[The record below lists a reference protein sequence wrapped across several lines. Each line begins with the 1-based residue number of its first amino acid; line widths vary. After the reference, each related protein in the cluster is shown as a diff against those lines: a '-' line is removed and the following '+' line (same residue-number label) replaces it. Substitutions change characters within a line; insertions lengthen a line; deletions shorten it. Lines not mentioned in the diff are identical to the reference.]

1 MALRS
6 LARFALSRRVADA
19 CFQQAT
25 KLQVAV
31 QGPPA
36 LTSLLWRRT
45 ASSLLQEAS
54 ASTSTPAFG
63 TEADLVVPLLNQ
75 RGRQVGTYTLGGD
88 VFNTEVRRDILHR
101 VVRWQLAARQQGTHK
116 TKTRTEVR
124 GGGRK
129 PRPQKGGGVSRQGS
143 IRAPQWRGGGVAH
156 GPVTRSHA
164 IKLLKR
170 IRRLGLCSAL
180 SAKAREGRLL
190 VVDTLRLPQPKT
202 RVLSSTL
209 EGLLAG
215 APRRSVLLSDL
226 SAEGPDGGE
235 GLRRACANLPWVD
248 LLPSI
253 GLNVYSILRRDYL
266 VLTRQSVEAVQERLR
281 KPIRPQRST
290 A

>member
-1 MALRS
+1 M
-6 LARFALSRRVADA
+6 
-19 CFQQAT
+19 QAT

-101 VVRWQLAARQQGTHK
+101 VVRWQLAARQQVGEGLGGLGRHCRSLQVPEHAAAVREPAVVEGACLDAAVHPQTTLLSDPAVSQGTHK

-180 SAKAREGRLL
+180 SVR
-190 VVDTLRLPQPKT
+190 
-202 RVLSSTL
+202 
-209 EGLLAG
+209 
-215 APRRSVLLSDL
+215 
-226 SAEGPDGGE
+226 
-235 GLRRACANLPWVD
+235 
-248 LLPSI
+248 
-253 GLNVYSILRRDYL
+253 
-266 VLTRQSVEAVQERLR
+266 
-281 KPIRPQRST
+281 
-290 A
+290 